1 MDGGGAVAGTSLGEG
16 GNGRQTAGRAD
27 WDGRSVARP
36 DRQADSRAGGQPCPP
51 AGRAD
56 SLVGRADGR
65 AGGRQGGRSGGLI
78 DGRPPR
84 ADSLVGRADGRA
96 GGRPCGRRGGLID
109 GRPGARTG
117 GQAGGHTHS

>member
-36 DRQADSRAGGQPCPP
+36 DRQADSRAGGQPC
-51 AGRAD
+51 
-56 SLVGRADGR
+56 R
-65 AGGRQGGRSGGLI
+65 AGGRQ
-78 DGRPPR
+78 
-84 ADSLVGRADGRA
+84 

>member
-36 DRQADSRAGGQPCPP
+36 DRQADSRAGGKPCPP
-51 AGRAD
+51 PAG
-56 SLVGRADGR
+56 
-65 AGGRQGGRSGGLI
+65 
-78 DGRPPR
+78 R

>member
-1 MDGGGAVAGTSLGEG
+1 MDGGGAVAGTSLGES

-36 DRQADSRAGGQPCPP
+36 DRQPCPP
-51 AGRAD
+51 AG
-56 SLVGRADGR
+56 
-65 AGGRQGGRSGGLI
+65 
-78 DGRPPR
+78 R